1 VVIQADAFTDSQHH
15 RDRDRRRRHDEFDD
29 GLRMALAL

>member
-1 VVIQADAFTDSQHH
+1 VVIQADAFTDGQH
-15 RDRDRRRRHDEFDD
+15 RDRGRRRHHDGFDD